1 MLNYQKNSA
10 LLAARVIKETGAD
23 KRLSEGGYT
32 RIDPEWIAAVSG
44 VIVIRR
50 PLDRLLG
57 AFVRET
63 TSGIILNSQRPTGQ
77 THMTCAHELGHFFHG
92 HASTADEVIQYAKG
106 AAKVELEADWFAYGL
121 LTSRA
126 TVSLAMRR
134 KGWSI
139 NALKD
144 PLNLY
149 QLSLRIGVSYAA
161 MAWSLVRLGLW
172 SSSDAARAQKVEPG
186 EIKRSILQL
195 GAFDPRCDI
204 WLLDRSDHDLILEP
218 AESDQIVLE
227 LPNRAA
233 AGYLWTIDDAKV
245 QGFQIEPLVSLSGD
259 DALLANPV
267 TNYLV
272 DAQGDRADFAGRA
285 VPLALSERRPWE
297 PGLAVGSLYR
307 SAIALE
313 ADGAGLSTNSKQ
325 ALISR
330 GLENG

>member
-10 LLAARVIKETGAD
+10 LLAASVIKETGAD

-44 VIVIRR
+44 VMVIRR

-57 AFVRET
+57 AFVRDA

-92 HASTADEVIQYAKG
+92 HESTADEVIQYAKG

-134 KGWSI
+134 KGWGI

-172 SSSDAARAQKVEPG
+172 STGDAARAQKVEPG
-186 EIKRSILQL
+186 EIKRSILKL

-204 WLLDRSDHDLILEP
+204 WLLDRSDRDLILEP
-218 AESDQIVLE
+218 AESDQIVLQ

-233 AGYLWTIDDAKV
+233 AGYLWTTDGAKGE
-245 QGFQIEPLVSLSGD
+245 GFQIEPLASSSGHD
-259 DALLANPV
+259 GLVASPV
-267 TNYLV
+267 TSHLV
-272 DAQGDRADFAGRA
+272 GRPGNIVEFAGRA
-285 VPLALSERRPWE
+285 VPLALSERRPWDSE
-297 PGLAVGSLYR
+297 LAIGDQYY
-307 SAIALE
+307 SAIAFE
-313 ADGAGLSTNSKQ
+313 TAGSGLSTASKQ
-325 ALISR
+325 VLIR
-330 GLENG
+330 GSENG